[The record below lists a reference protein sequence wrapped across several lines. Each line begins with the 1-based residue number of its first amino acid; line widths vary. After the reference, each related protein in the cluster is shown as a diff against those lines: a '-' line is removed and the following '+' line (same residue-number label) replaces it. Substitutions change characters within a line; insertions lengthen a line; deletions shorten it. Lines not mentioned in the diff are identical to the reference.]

1 MTGRAPELAESV
13 TRRWA
18 SLYTR
23 GLSADLRAARRDE
36 LESDLWE
43 HTHWSTTEGR
53 RPGRIA
59 LEITERLV
67 AGMAADLLWRF
78 EHRGARRH
86 TTRPLGGGNMA
97 RLMKNYGMVALTLA
111 LGVFTISIS
120 IGAVAFDA
128 GARWQAAT
136 LFVAGLLMLGGLI
149 AVRSGLRG
157 GRPAVA
163 LGAIVPG
170 LLGVWTVVLP
180 IVTLAIL
187 IWLYAPSQLRR
198 EPIQPA

>member
-1 MTGRAPELAESV
+1 MSGRAPELAERF
-13 TRRWA
+13 TRGWA

-23 GLSADLRAARRDE
+23 GLPADLRAARRDE

-43 HTHWSTTEGR
+43 HTHWSTTDGR
-53 RPGRIA
+53 LPARIA
-59 LEITERLV
+59 LEIAERVV
-67 AGMAADLLWRF
+67 AGMAADLSWRL
-78 EHRGARRH
+78 EHRGAQRH
-86 TTRPLGGGNMA
+86 TTRPLGGGSMA

-120 IGAVAFDA
+120 IGVVAF
-128 GARWQAAT
+128 GTGGHWQAAT

-163 LGAIVPG
+163 LGATVPG
-170 LLGVWTVVLP
+170 LLGVWTVIVP

-187 IWLYAPSQLRR
+187 IWLYAGRQPRR
-198 EPIQPA
+198 APAQPA

>member
-1 MTGRAPELAESV
+1 MTGRAHGFAESF

-23 GLSADLRAARRDE
+23 GLPADLRAARRDE

-53 RPGRIA
+53 RPSRIA

-78 EHRGARRH
+78 EHRGAQPH

-111 LGVFTISIS
+111 LALFTISIS
-120 IGAVAFDA
+120 IGVVAFDD
-128 GARWQAAT
+128 GKRWQAAI
-136 LFVAGLLMLGGLI
+136 LFVGGILMLGGLI